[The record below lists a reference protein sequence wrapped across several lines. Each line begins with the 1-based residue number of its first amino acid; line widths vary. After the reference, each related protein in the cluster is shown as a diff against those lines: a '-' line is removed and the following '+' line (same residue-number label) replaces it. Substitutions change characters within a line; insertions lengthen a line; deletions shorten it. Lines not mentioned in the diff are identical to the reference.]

1 MNESSLFNETQPIK
15 QSSNYPMLNN
25 NNPEDQSDFPQINSS
40 SRYMKIAIKYKL
52 PPNFSSI
59 FKITKLGNSYGFC
72 PDVNGDSNILIGPH
86 WPFFIITFTSLSFFL
101 YLFNKYYIITVD
113 ILVLIY
119 IERLFYIMWAITY
132 IITSLKNPGY
142 PKTLKNPGYPKTNLE
157 SIRGSKQMSYCDKCE
172 LWYRPKSKTYH
183 CKKCDVCI
191 EGHRFHCVITGHCIG
206 RKNKKEFYIFVM
218 LSILIIFYLS
228 TIYYFNNKKSEK
240 NK

>member
-15 QSSNYPMLNN
+15 QSSNYPILSTNN
-25 NNPEDQSDFPQINSS
+25 TEDQSDYPQINSS

-101 YLFNKYYIITVD
+101 YLFNKYYIITAD
-113 ILVLIY
+113 ILILIY
-119 IERLFYIMWAITY
+119 IERMFYIMWAITF
-132 IITSLKNPGY
+132 IITSI
-142 PKTLKNPGYPKTNLE
+142 KNPGYPKTNLE
-157 SIRGSKQMSYCDKCE
+157 NIQGSKQMSYCDKCK

-191 EGHRFHCVITGHCIG
+191 EGHRFHCIITGHCIG

>member
-15 QSSNYPMLNN
+15 QSSNYPMLTN

-72 PDVNGDSNILIGPH
+72 PDVNGDSNILIGAH

-101 YLFNKYYIITVD
+101 YLFNKYYIITAD

-132 IITSLKNPGY
+132 IITS
-142 PKTLKNPGYPKTNLE
+142 LKNPGYPKTNLE

>member
-15 QSSNYPMLNN
+15 QSSNYPILNN
-25 NNPEDQSDFPQINSS
+25 INTEDQSEYPQINSS

-86 WPFFIITFTSLSFFL
+86 WPFFIITFISLSFFL
-101 YLFNKYYIITVD
+101 YLFNKYYIITAD
-113 ILVLIY
+113 ILILIY
-119 IERLFYIMWAITY
+119 IERMFYIMWAITY
-132 IITSLKNPGY
+132 IITS
-142 PKTLKNPGYPKTNLE
+142 LKNPGYPKTNLE

-191 EGHRFHCVITGHCIG
+191 EGHRFHCTLTGHCIG
-206 RKNKKEFYIFVM
+206 RKNKKEFYIFIM

-228 TIYYFNNKKSEK
+228 SIYYFNNKKLEK

>member
-15 QSSNYPMLNN
+15 QSSNYPMLN

-86 WPFFIITFTSLSFFL
+86 WLFFIITFTSLSFFL
-101 YLFNKYYIITVD
+101 YLFNKYYIITAD

-132 IITSLKNPGY
+132 IITS
-142 PKTLKNPGYPKTNLE
+142 LKNPGYPKTNLE

>member
-25 NNPEDQSDFPQINSS
+25 NTEDQSDFPQINSS

-86 WPFFIITFTSLSFFL
+86 WPFFIITFTSISFFL
-101 YLFNKYYIITVD
+101 YLFNKYYIITAD

-119 IERLFYIMWAITY
+119 IERLFYIMWAITF
-132 IITSLKNPGY
+132 IITS
-142 PKTLKNPGYPKTNLE
+142 LKNPGYPKTNLE

>member
-15 QSSNYPMLNN
+15 QSSNYPMLSN

-101 YLFNKYYIITVD
+101 YLFNKYYIITAD

-132 IITSLKNPGY
+132 IITS
-142 PKTLKNPGYPKTNLE
+142 LKNPGYPKTNLE

>member
-15 QSSNYPMLNN
+15 HSSNYPMLTN

-86 WPFFIITFTSLSFFL
+86 WPFFIITFTSISFFL
-101 YLFNKYYIITVD
+101 YLFNKYYIITAD

-119 IERLFYIMWAITY
+119 IERLFYIMWAITF
-132 IITSLKNPGY
+132 IITS
-142 PKTLKNPGYPKTNLE
+142 LKNPGYPKTNLE

>member
-15 QSSNYPMLNN
+15 QSSNYPMLSN

-72 PDVNGDSNILIGPH
+72 PDVNGESNILIGPH
-86 WPFFIITFTSLSFFL
+86 WPFFIITFTSISFFL
-101 YLFNKYYIITVD
+101 YLFNKYYIITAD

-132 IITSLKNPGY
+132 IITS
-142 PKTLKNPGYPKTNLE
+142 LKNPGYPKTNLE

-218 LSILIIFYLS
+218 LSVLIIFYLS

>member
-15 QSSNYPMLNN
+15 QSSNYPMLTN

-101 YLFNKYYIITVD
+101 YLFNKYYIITAD

-132 IITSLKNPGY
+132 IITS
-142 PKTLKNPGYPKTNLE
+142 LKNPGYPKTNLE

-228 TIYYFNNKKSEK
+228 TIYYFNNKKSEN

>member
-1 MNESSLFNETQPIK
+1 MNESSIFNETKPIK
-15 QSSNYPMLNN
+15 QSSNYPMLTNN
-25 NNPEDQSDFPQINSS
+25 NTEDQSDFPQINSS

-86 WPFFIITFTSLSFFL
+86 WPFFIITFTSISFFL
-101 YLFNKYYIITVD
+101 YLFNKYYIITAD

-119 IERLFYIMWAITY
+119 IERLFYIMWAITF
-132 IITSLKNPGY
+132 IITS
-142 PKTLKNPGYPKTNLE
+142 LKNPGYPKTNLE

>member
-15 QSSNYPMLNN
+15 QSSNYPMLTN

-86 WPFFIITFTSLSFFL
+86 WPFFIITFTSISFFL
-101 YLFNKYYIITVD
+101 YLFNKYYIITAD

-132 IITSLKNPGY
+132 IITS
-142 PKTLKNPGYPKTNLE
+142 LKNPGYPKTNLE

-218 LSILIIFYLS
+218 LSILIIFYMS

>member
-15 QSSNYPMLNN
+15 QSSNYPMLTN

-86 WPFFIITFTSLSFFL
+86 WPFFIITFTSLSFFF
-101 YLFNKYYIITVD
+101 YLFNKYYIITAD

-119 IERLFYIMWAITY
+119 IERLFYIMWAITF
-132 IITSLKNPGY
+132 IITS
-142 PKTLKNPGYPKTNLE
+142 LKNPGYPKTNLE

>member
-15 QSSNYPMLNN
+15 QSSNYPMLTN

-101 YLFNKYYIITVD
+101 YLFNKYYIITAD

-119 IERLFYIMWAITY
+119 IERMFYIMWAITF
-132 IITSLKNPGY
+132 IITS
-142 PKTLKNPGYPKTNLE
+142 LKNPGYPKTNLE

>member
-15 QSSNYPMLNN
+15 QSSNYPMLTNN
-25 NNPEDQSDFPQINSS
+25 NTEDQSDFPQINSS

-86 WPFFIITFTSLSFFL
+86 WPFFIITFTSISFFL
-101 YLFNKYYIITVD
+101 YLFNKYYIITAD

-119 IERLFYIMWAITY
+119 IERLFYIMWAITF
-132 IITSLKNPGY
+132 IITS
-142 PKTLKNPGYPKTNLE
+142 LKNPGYPKTNLE

>member
-15 QSSNYPMLNN
+15 QSSNYPMLSN

-86 WPFFIITFTSLSFFL
+86 WPFFIITFTSISFFL
-101 YLFNKYYIITVD
+101 YLFNKYYIITAD

-132 IITSLKNPGY
+132 IITS
-142 PKTLKNPGYPKTNLE
+142 LKNPGYPKTNLE